1 MKYKIEDKKIY
12 RGEEVIADIR
22 NGIVDFREGMAKYR
36 IHAMKEFNKQNEKP
50 KPKKKEAVVEAK
62 KDVTPRYSAAINTT
76 PEGDWRY
83 RLSLLLGETIPKPHP
98 RTGYHGTKT
107 GEILMKN
114 RNKILNSD
122 LLKKEEKVIISN
134 LYC

>member
-22 NGIVDFREGMAKYR
+22 NGLVDFREGMAKFR
-36 IHAMKEFNKQNEKP
+36 IHAMKEFNKENEKP
-50 KPKKKEAVVEAK
+50 KPKKKEAVISPEKPLPK
-62 KDVTPRYSAAINTT
+62 KTPS
-76 PEGDWRY
+76 EGDWRY
-83 RLSLLLGETIPKPHP
+83 RLSILLGITIPKHHP